1 MKNFL
6 ILVSLST
13 AGILGVIQLQM
24 TWQAAQNRE
33 ELAQSWSRDSIQ
45 FAAIGTSNRTLFAA
59 LPGMGQAEE
68 DAFLASIVRDH
79 HLANELRDL
88 GFEHIQCGSRTV
100 EFAR

>member
-13 AGILGVIQLQM
+13 AGILGVIQLQIA
-24 TWQAAQNRE
+24 WQAAQNRE
-33 ELAQSWSRDSIQ
+33 ELAQSWSRDSVQ

-59 LPGMGQAEE
+59 LPGVGQAEQ

-79 HLANELRDL
+79 HLENELQDL

-100 EFAR
+100 AFAR